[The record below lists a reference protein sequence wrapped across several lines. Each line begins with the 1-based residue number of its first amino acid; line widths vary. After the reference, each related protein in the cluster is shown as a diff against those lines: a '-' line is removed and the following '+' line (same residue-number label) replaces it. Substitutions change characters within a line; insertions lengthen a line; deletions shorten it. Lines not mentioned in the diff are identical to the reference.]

1 MPSLKHK
8 LEKEDVEIKKRKLD
22 GGLKKSHLSQ
32 KMLKLWGLGKISA
45 TAIQAFAHAAHD
57 DGCKQKELEELAS
70 LGSWGHHTNNIHR
83 DLIRLLQRKI
93 QQGNLGGL
101 TLSPEIVVKVPAL
114 DTKAPAGEAEAHFH
128 MFLLHLM
135 IGSFFESYPN
145 LVEHCFAPGKAE
157 MFWNQVAKDDPRLWG
172 SPVAWEKANCPDKW
186 KEKQKKTILL
196 WIHGDGVEFSTD
208 SLLLFTFGGCLNG
221 LQESQASS
229 SGLKKSQSNASVKSG
244 LKQSH
249 VIDTAVHMA
258 GWPKSATA
266 SNTWMNP
273 FPYWLGPSNACGQ
286 EFIQIKIGKES
297 QSQVLWQGYR
307 VSPSPKTTSGSMF
320 GTCWGIWNI
329 KLIA

>member
-45 TAIQAFAHAAHD
+45 TAIQALAHAAHD

-249 VIDTAVHMA
+249 VIDTAFHMA

-266 SNTWMNP
+266 SNTWDEP
-273 FPYWLGPSNACGQ
+273 FSILAWSFQCLWTGVHPNKDWKGKPVTGVMARLQGQPITKDNLRFYVWNMLGDL
-286 EFIQIKIGKES
+286 E
-297 QSQVLWQGYR
+297 Y
-307 VSPSPKTTSGSMF
+307 
-320 GTCWGIWNI
+320 
-329 KLIA
+329 